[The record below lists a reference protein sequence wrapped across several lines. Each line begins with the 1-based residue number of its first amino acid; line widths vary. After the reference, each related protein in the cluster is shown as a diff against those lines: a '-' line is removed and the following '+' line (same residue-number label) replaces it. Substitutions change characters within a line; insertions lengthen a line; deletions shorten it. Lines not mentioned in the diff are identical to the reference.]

1 MKKTAEK
8 IERLSLV
15 LLGAGAL
22 VGGVTGI
29 VHVPSFL
36 LGGGVM
42 QANFWL
48 LKKLVR
54 STLSS
59 SQAQRGTKIRAVL
72 WFSAKGIFF
81 LVLLSAVF
89 FRYPIQA
96 KSFAAGVPLLLL
108 ACVIVSLAESKKDED
123 CPSSAGVK

>member
-1 MKKTAEK
+1 
-8 IERLSLV
+8 
-15 LLGAGAL
+15 
-22 VGGVTGI
+22 
-29 VHVPSFL
+29 
-36 LGGGVM
+36 M

-59 SQAQRGTKIRAVL
+59 SQAQRRPKIRAAF
-72 WFSAKGIFF
+72 WFSAKGILF
-81 LVLLSAVF
+81 LVMLSAIF

-108 ACVIVSLAESKKDED
+108 ACVIVSLAESKKDD
-123 CPSSAGVK
+123 DPPPSAGVK